1 MSTFIP
7 AALPSMDCVNLV
19 RDQGGAVIAWRRGM
33 SIGFMGFPPDAT
45 LVVDWI
51 SDDASR
57 IDFIDR
63 ASELMSVHLDDEDRE
78 SIQTAGQLLDL
89 LERRANA

>member
-1 MSTFIP
+1 MNTLVP
-7 AALPSMDCVNLV
+7 ANLPSMNYANLV
-19 RDQGGAVIAWRRGM
+19 RDEGGAVIAWRRGM

-45 LVVDWI
+45 LFVDWI
-51 SDDASR
+51 SDDAAR
-57 IDFIDR
+57 IDFFDR
-63 ASELMSVHLDDEDRE
+63 ASELMAVDLDDEDRE